1 MKVPL
6 RNIVTMVMAML
17 VSVAAQAESKTQVPK
32 ESQILAGYNEDTAR
46 AICDEAGSRTIEGI
60 WYYAQEHTT
69 LLIERCGD
77 ALGGMR
83 YRAVY
88 LDSDDNELLP
98 GTVMGYLEPSVN
110 ANVYAIWLYSA
121 REGSVLKHP
130 VQCVARMGEN
140 GASLVFEHRKISFR
154 FRINLARFLPSLFK
168 GISLIPDM
176 EKEELPVGFH
186 RIYPT
191 ADDNDTATG
200 EIRYL

>member
-1 MKVPL
+1 MVPR

-17 VSVAAQAESKTQVPK
+17 LSVAMQAESKTQVPK
-32 ESQILAGYNEDTAR
+32 ESQILAGYNENTAR
-46 AICDEAGSRTIEGI
+46 ALCDEAGARTIEGI

-77 ALGGMR
+77 VLGGVR

-98 GTVMGYLEPSVN
+98 GTVMGYLEPSVD

-121 REGSVLKHP
+121 REGSVLKQP
-130 VQCVARMGEN
+130 VQCVARMNEAGN
-140 GASLVFEHRKISFR
+140 SLVFEHRKISFK
-154 FRINLARFLPSLFK
+154 FRINIARFLPSLFK
-168 GISLIPDM
+168 GISLIPDV
-176 EKEELPVGFH
+176 KEDQLPVGFR
-186 RIYPT
+186 RIYPK
-191 ADDNDTATG
+191 ADDNDTANG